1 MSPGLCSITFI
12 VIKLLWLSLVSCNAS
27 LGKSFIGKLIL
38 KILCWWI
45 CLTFWVFV
53 KSICALVVWDFSYV
67 MVVVCC
73 LILIIV
79 LVVIA
84 TGEWKEHGFVVQAG
98 RRMAYKGTNW
108 VEAYSYIGILN
119 LSVKKMGSISC
130 TSRTERICVCLFPS
144 KKSEW
149 MNRYTWKPIV
159 KKPFVKTERSSSSL
173 STSTCVQRR
182 ILETITIVE
191 KTLRQ

>member
-98 RRMAYKGTNW
+98 RRMAYKGTN
-108 VEAYSYIGILN
+108 ELKHTLTLAYSIFQWRRWVAFLVHPEQKEFACVYFQAKRANEWIGTPENPLLKN
-119 LSVKKMGSISC
+119 PLWRRKGVVVVCRLLLVSSV
-130 TSRTERICVCLFPS
+130 EF
-144 KKSEW
+144 
-149 MNRYTWKPIV
+149 WK
-159 KKPFVKTERSSSSL
+159 
-173 STSTCVQRR
+173 Q
-182 ILETITIVE
+182 
-191 KTLRQ
+191 